1 MHAQLHLPLGRRP
14 LRVVNRFGGVLHEVD
29 QHLFNQNGIDIHLGH
44 ACGHHLAQAHLSA
57 AQFNAGEFNRLSH
70 HGDNVGLRAVGFAAF
85 HKAADALND
94 LTGALRGADV
104 FALASDTEQAPLSVI
119 EAMASGLP
127 ILSTDVGDVRAMVA
141 PENQRFIVPLA
152 DDQAYQ
158 RGLAELVADADLAA
172 ALGRANRLRAE
183 AQFDVRQMVRLYA
196 HVYALPDPTA
206 CSAVLA

>member
-1 MHAQLHLPLGRRP
+1 MTPKRVLQCHSSFSPGGKELRTATLINAFGAAASEKFARLIRAFATLPANSRL
-14 LRVVNRFGGVLHEVD
+14 VIFGEGPDREAL
-29 QHLFNQNGIDIHLGH
+29 
-44 ACGHHLAQAHLSA
+44 AALAQSLGMADRISLPGH
-57 AQFNAGEFNRLSH
+57 
-70 HGDNVGLRAVGFAAF
+70 RA
-85 HKAADALND
+85 D

-152 DDQAYQ
+152 DDRAYQ

-183 AQFDVRQMVRLYA
+183 AQFDVRQMVRHYA
-196 HVYALPDPTA
+196 HAYALPDPTA